1 MPENISNLIC
11 QKIVSK
17 LPYILY
23 NDDFNDRPINEVLT
37 DSSEKQKE
45 WYNIFERV
53 FNSVDKD
60 YSLKTIFDIDER
72 RKESIISD
80 IENFLSTTL
89 TNTWSKFSPNE
100 EQVSISLKLKSESN
114 SLFAFTQN
122 NPD

>member
-1 MPENISNLIC
+1 LIC